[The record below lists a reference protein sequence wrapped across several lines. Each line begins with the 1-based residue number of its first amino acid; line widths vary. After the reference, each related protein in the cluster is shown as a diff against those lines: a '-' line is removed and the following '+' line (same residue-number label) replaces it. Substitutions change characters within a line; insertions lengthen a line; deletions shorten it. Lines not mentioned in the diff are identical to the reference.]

1 MIGKLTCIREYVPD
15 ITHKILKDIIMIK
28 NSLLM
33 LSLLFTP
40 LLACAHTLHNGQRV
54 PPVAVS
60 DKGELNYDKAADQFS
75 YKNWN
80 SAQLPGKVR
89 MIQHIAG
96 RTSAKELN
104 TPLVEAIKHANLPH
118 EYYQTMTIINTDD
131 SIIGTAMFVRNSIE
145 SNKRE
150 FPWSQ
155 FVVDSN
161 GNVKKAWGLAGKSSA
176 IVVLDRQGN
185 VKFVKDGAL
194 TPAEVQQVINQLH
207 LLVNN

>member
-1 MIGKLTCIREYVPD
+1 
-15 ITHKILKDIIMIK
+15 MIK
-28 NSLLM
+28 NSLLI

-40 LLACAHTLHNGQRV
+40 LVAGAHTIQPDLRV
-54 PPVAVS
+54 PPVGVS
-60 DKGELNYDKAADQFS
+60 DKGELNYDKATDQFS

-80 SAQLPGKVR
+80 SSQLPGKVR
-89 MIQHIAG
+89 VVQHIAG

-104 TPLVEAIKHANLPH
+104 APLVEAIKHANLPH
-118 EYYQTMTIINTDD
+118 EDYQTTTIVNTDD
-131 SIIGTAMFVRNSIE
+131 AILGTAVFVRNSIE

-161 GNVKKAWGLAGKSSA
+161 GNVKKAWDLAEKGSA
-176 IVVLDRQGN
+176 VVVLDKQGN

-194 TPAEVQQVINQLH
+194 TAEEVQQVIALLHQL
-207 LLVNN
+207 VKQ